1 MLKQQKRYSKNMCR
15 KKKNDLK
22 CGGGVGGSV
31 ESFINRLSSEGGR
44 EARCDRCGRCVHLAI
59 IVMKSQPPCLCL
71 SLSLCDWFSIHFRAG
86 VVWHQN
92 WTRPKQ
98 WNNPS
103 RTDWLAARSRRQN
116 SFSSLANE
124 VVDTPATVPRQLL
137 LSLFPLFHFTR
148 SPFHHHL
155 RLFAL
160 SVCVCI

>member
-1 MLKQQKRYSKNMCR
+1 MRRRCR
-15 KKKNDLK
+15 RQRWIVHKSF
-22 CGGGVGGSV
+22 VFRRRQGSEV
-31 ESFINRLSSEGGR
+31 RQVWEVCAFGNNCYEITASLSLS
-44 EARCDRCGRCVHLAI
+44 
-59 IVMKSQPPCLCL
+59 L